1 MERRH
6 EISEESFNARQFRDV
21 LGRFASGVTV
31 VTTAHEGH
39 VHGMTA
45 NAFVSVSLN
54 PPLVLVSV
62 NNRAHMH
69 KALLS
74 SSRYAV
80 SILAEGQEALSDH
93 FAGRTAAGL
102 EVSFIYKDGLP
113 VLKDAAAYLV
123 CRVHEIHPAGDHT
136 LYIGEVEFLELSDGR
151 PLVFYAGK
159 YRYLDVERLKQPQ
172 WPEDDFSLFS
182 ITNF

>member
-1 MERRH
+1 MDP
-6 EISEESFNARQFRDV
+6 RQFREA

-31 VTTAHEGH
+31 VTTTYKGH

-45 NAFVSVSLN
+45 NAFVSVSLD
-54 PPLVLVSV
+54 PPLVLISV
-62 NNRAHMH
+62 NKRANMNRALWFS
-69 KALLS
+69 A
-74 SSRYAV
+74 RYGV

-93 FAGRTAAGL
+93 FAGRTEKGL
-102 EVSFIYKDGLP
+102 EVSFIYKEGMP
-113 VLKDAAAYLV
+113 VLKGAVAYIV
-123 CRVHEIHPAGDHT
+123 CSVYKVYPAGDHT
-136 LYIGEVEFLELSDGR
+136 LFVGKVEFLEIWDSR

-172 WPEDDFSLFS
+172 WPEDDFSMFS